1 MAKGVKEA
9 AEQPHPEVHWEGHK
23 WESHLDELHKKMLA
37 DNVPVTAEVHTVE
50 EIAKQQAEILK
61 VRYGEEALSSSLKKG
76 NFGEM
81 VQDEYYRQFGYERI
95 SKDMVTG
102 LDDAGRQGIDGVY
115 YNPNGH
121 PPYIISEAKY
131 NKAKLG
137 NTLSDGKQMS
147 KQWIENRLRKSVG
160 KKQAR
165 EIIKQ
170 KALGNVQ
177 SHLFNIKKNGN
188 IIVNQLDEMAKKMK

>member
-1 MAKGVKEA
+1 
-9 AEQPHPEVHWEGHK
+9 
-23 WESHLDELHKKMLA
+23 
-37 DNVPVTAEVHTVE
+37 
-50 EIAKQQAEILK
+50 
-61 VRYGEEALSSSLKKG
+61 
-76 NFGEM
+76 
-81 VQDEYYRQFGYERI
+81 
-95 SKDMVTG
+95 MVTG

-131 NKAKLG
+131 NTAKLG